1 MSLEEWNQRYRAGER
16 LFETPAPLLEQF
28 AGELVPGDALDL
40 ACGPGRNALYLAERG
55 WSVTAVDGS
64 EPAIHLLRESARQK
78 NLRITSLVV
87 DLERGEF
94 AIPAD
99 SFDLICD
106 CYYLQRNLFAE
117 MQRGTRAGGLVI
129 AIVHLAGPDQPQGT
143 ATRVTP
149 GELRQ
154 FFAGW
159 TILHYFEGQP
169 HESCHQRAVAE
180 IVARKASA

>member
-1 MSLEEWNQRYRAGER
+1 
-16 LFETPAPLLEQF
+16 
-28 AGELVPGDALDL
+28 
-40 ACGPGRNALYLAERG
+40 
-55 WSVTAVDGS
+55 
-64 EPAIHLLRESARQK
+64 
-78 NLRITSLVV
+78 
-87 DLERGEF
+87 
-94 AIPAD
+94 
-99 SFDLICD
+99 
-106 CYYLQRNLFAE
+106 

-143 ATRVTP
+143 TTRVTP